1 MDFTKSSLISDEIVS
16 THQLL
21 LENDIYLERCKSKS
35 ITLDSLGL
43 IKLNKYDKYANTIV
57 RSKKK
62 HYSINYNNKK
72 KSSVALQAVI
82 PDNDQQDFLSSIGL
96 TTTHGSSYMFNSLV
110 NQSSSLYTSS
120 AMTRKSS
127 LSSKKKNY
135 NYLMPIHNSKE
146 LPPNPSRR
154 RASPPRLNADGVPIY
169 SQLPRRMIDT
179 INKERDEAI
188 EKNKLME
195 RLKRVSSHYDIVK
208 DGVKLVYDRQGIIC
222 SEEEYLQ
229 TMERQSKEK
238 EVEVVKSEGPYFEG
252 NYADD
257 ADD

>member
-1 MDFTKSSLISDEIVS
+1 MMDFAKSSLISDEIVT

-21 LENDIYLERCKSKS
+21 LENDVYLERCKSRS

-43 IKLNKYDKYANTIV
+43 IKLNKYDKYARAIA
-57 RSKKK
+57 RSNKK
-62 HYSINYNNKK
+62 HYSSKK
-72 KSSVALQAVI
+72 KSSVNLQAVI
-82 PDNDQQDFLSSIGL
+82 PDNDQQDFLNSIGL
-96 TTTHGSSYMFNSLV
+96 TTTHGDSYMFNSLV

-127 LSSKKKNY
+127 ASFKKKNY

-154 RASPPRLNADGVPIY
+154 RPSPPRLNDDGVPIY
-169 SQLPRRMIDT
+169 SQLPRRIIDT

-188 EKNKLME
+188 EKNKLIE

-208 DGVKLVYDRQGIIC
+208 DGVKMVYDRQGLIC

-229 TMERQSKEK
+229 TIEMQNKEK
-238 EVEVVKSEGPYFEG
+238 EVEVVKSEGPFFEG
-252 NYADD
+252 TD
-257 ADD
+257 